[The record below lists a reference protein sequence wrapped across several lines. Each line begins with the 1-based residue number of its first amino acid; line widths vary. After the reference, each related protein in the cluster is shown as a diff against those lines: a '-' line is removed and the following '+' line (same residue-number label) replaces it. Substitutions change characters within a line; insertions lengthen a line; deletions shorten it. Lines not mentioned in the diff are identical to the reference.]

1 MSALDIFRM
10 SIKEA
15 KRLTVIERI
24 VGKQLRQVEGAR
36 LLELST
42 RQIRRLTGRVRK
54 EGVKGIIH
62 RSRGRPSNR
71 KTAPET
77 RERVLDLCR
86 DVYAGFG
93 PTLASEK
100 LSEREGIRINAE
112 TLRLWLN
119 EARIP
124 YERRKKRPHRQ
135 WRERKQC
142 CGEMVQID
150 GSHHDWLEG
159 RGPRLVLM
167 GYIDDATGRVFAR
180 FYAYEGTLP
189 VLDSFGR
196 YVGRYGL
203 PGSVY
208 LDRHTTYKSSGKP
221 TIEDELNNRRPQ
233 SQFERAM
240 SELGVRV
247 IHANSPQAK
256 GRIERLFRT
265 FQDRLIKEMRLEKV
279 GTLAEANRFLGRYL
293 PKHNRR
299 FSVPAALGVD
309 VHCPVPAGTD
319 LGSIL
324 CIREERVV
332 RNDGTVLFEGEL
344 YQIKD
349 QGHVRKVTVERR
361 TDGSLRF
368 TDRGRLLTFKK
379 IAARPPGGWGVR
391 SPVSKIKVHAAPYN
405 PWKQFTTLFY
415 SRKTLQKMKRELVP
429 V

>member
-1 MSALDIFRM
+1 VSALDIFRM

-54 EGVKGIIH
+54 EGAKGIIH

-124 YERRKKRPHRQ
+124 YEGRKKRPHRQ
-135 WRERKQC
+135 WRERKRC
-142 CGEMVQID
+142 CGEMVQVD

-180 FYAYEGTLP
+180 FYGYEGTLP

-240 SELGVRV
+240 AELGVKV
-247 IHANSPQAK
+247 IHANSPRPRGGSRGSS
-256 GRIERLFRT
+256 GRSRT
-265 FQDRLIKEMRLEKV
+265 V
-279 GTLAEANRFLGRYL
+279 
-293 PKHNRR
+293 
-299 FSVPAALGVD
+299 
-309 VHCPVPAGTD
+309 
-319 LGSIL
+319 
-324 CIREERVV
+324 
-332 RNDGTVLFEGEL
+332 
-344 YQIKD
+344 
-349 QGHVRKVTVERR
+349 
-361 TDGSLRF
+361 
-368 TDRGRLLTFKK
+368 
-379 IAARPPGGWGVR
+379 
-391 SPVSKIKVHAAPYN
+391 
-405 PWKQFTTLFY
+405 
-415 SRKTLQKMKRELVP
+415 
-429 V
+429 